1 MSAIDVL
8 YVPQLAPA
16 QKHPT
21 VFRKFDALKK
31 GESFIL
37 VNDHDPIPLFYE
49 MKAERGDVFEWDKL
63 ENGPE
68 TWRVKIVKTVDEVR
82 DVPAAVEEK
91 GEAQSEIAVL
101 NVTLLEPKLKHPTI
115 FRCFDALK
123 PGEAFQILNDHDPK
137 PLYYQLIAERGK
149 TFNWQYLENGP
160 KWWRVQIGKIDT
172 ASGETVGELAAA
184 DIRKAEV
191 FKKYGIDF
199 CCGGKK
205 SLKQACEESGA
216 DLAAVEAELANATQK
231 EAKGAVLDFQRWEP
245 DFLADYIY
253 NQHHVY
259 YYEEGP
265 IIGDLAEK
273 VAGHHGQHVPALQQ
287 VYLIY
292 RTLQDELKEHFLKE
306 ERILFPFIKALVK
319 AKRTGDRNDL
329 QALPS
334 ITQPVRMMELD
345 HDAAGELLSQLR
357 YLTNDYTPP
366 QGACNSVQLLFYKLS
381 HLEADLHQHIHL
393 ENNILFPKALKLE
406 KEVCA

>member
-1 MSAIDVL
+1 
-8 YVPQLAPA
+8 
-16 QKHPT
+16 
-21 VFRKFDALKK
+21 
-31 GESFIL
+31 
-37 VNDHDPIPLFYE
+37 
-49 MKAERGDVFEWDKL
+49 
-63 ENGPE
+63 
-68 TWRVKIVKTVDEVR
+68 
-82 DVPAAVEEK
+82 
-91 GEAQSEIAVL
+91 
-101 NVTLLEPKLKHPTI
+101 
-115 FRCFDALK
+115 
-123 PGEAFQILNDHDPK
+123 
-137 PLYYQLIAERGK
+137 
-149 TFNWQYLENGP
+149 
-160 KWWRVQIGKIDT
+160 
-172 ASGETVGELAAA
+172 
-184 DIRKAEV
+184 
-191 FKKYGIDF
+191 
-199 CCGGKK
+199 
-205 SLKQACEESGA
+205 
-216 DLAAVEAELANATQK
+216 VEAELANATQK